1 MKRYKGTRRYF
12 CPNSAPVFILLRFA
26 FLLLIGCTANGQAIR
41 QPTFLTVRDN
51 LMYIPVKVN
60 GRGPYNFL
68 LNSGVTGMARID
80 RRLAK
85 ELGLNIVGFQQNTT
99 GNQVKR
105 EFLVGVN
112 QLSAGNSSHSALQLA
127 VDEYNPV
134 VKPQLTDGLIGQ
146 NFFDGYLITIDGP
159 NHQWLVTKDTLSRQ
173 AKGVLTY
180 SKSFVITGT
189 VGSKVMP
196 FNLDVSSNQALLF
209 PKSSLVGVH
218 YTDTA
223 NQQVITQGN
232 TNFVL
237 QEAIIQDEIVLGGL
251 RLINQKIYYSD
262 KVHQISIG
270 TAFLKD
276 HVVRFDQRKKLIRID

>member
-1 MKRYKGTRRYF
+1 ML
-12 CPNSAPVFILLRFA
+12 ILFRLV
-26 FLLLIGCTANGQAIR
+26 FLLLIGYTAIGQPSR
-41 QPTFLTVRDN
+41 QPTLLTIRDN

-68 LNSGVTGMARID
+68 LNSGVTGTARID

-99 GNQVKR
+99 GNEVKR

-112 QLSAGNSSHSALQLA
+112 QLGVGNVIHSALQLA
-127 VDEYNPV
+127 VDEYNSV

-173 AKGVLTY
+173 AKGVLAY
-180 SKSFVITGT
+180 SKAFVVTGT
-189 VGSKVMP
+189 VGKKTVL
-196 FNLDVSSNQALLF
+196 FNLDVSSDQALLF
-209 PKSSLVGVH
+209 PKSSLTGIQ

-223 NQQVITQGN
+223 NQQTITQGN
-232 TNFVL
+232 TKFIL

-251 RLINQKIYYSD
+251 RLTNQKVYYSD
-262 KVHQISIG
+262 KIHQISIG

-276 HVVRFDQRKKLIRID
+276 HVVRFDQRKKLIQLD

>member
-1 MKRYKGTRRYF
+1 MADISF
-12 CPNSAPVFILLRFA
+12 NSAPVLILFRLV
-26 FLLLIGCTANGQAIR
+26 FLLLIGYTAIGQPSR
-41 QPTFLTVRDN
+41 QPTLLTIRDN

-68 LNSGVTGMARID
+68 LNSGVTGTARID

-99 GNQVKR
+99 GNEVKR

-112 QLSAGNSSHSALQLA
+112 QLGVGNVIHSALQLA
-127 VDEYNPV
+127 VDEYNSV

-173 AKGVLTY
+173 AKGVLAY
-180 SKSFVITGT
+180 SKAFVVTGT
-189 VGSKVMP
+189 VGKKTVL
-196 FNLDVSSNQALLF
+196 FNLDVSSDQALLF
-209 PKSSLVGVH
+209 PKSSLTGIQ

-223 NQQVITQGN
+223 NQQTITQGN
-232 TNFVL
+232 TKFIL

-251 RLINQKIYYSD
+251 RLTNQKVYYSD
-262 KVHQISIG
+262 KIHQISIG

-276 HVVRFDQRKKLIRID
+276 HVVRFDQRKKLIQLD